1 VSDLSKRELVLKGVI
16 EEAKELGNQIVVDSA
31 NDKRVE

>member
-1 VSDLSKRELVLKGVI
+1 MFI
-16 EEAKELGNQIVVDSA
+16 EEAKDLGNQITIDSA